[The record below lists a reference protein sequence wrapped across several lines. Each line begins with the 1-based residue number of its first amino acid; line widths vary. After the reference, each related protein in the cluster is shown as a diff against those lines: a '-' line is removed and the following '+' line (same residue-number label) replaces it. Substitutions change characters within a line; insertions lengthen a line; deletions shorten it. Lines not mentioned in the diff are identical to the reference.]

1 MKRIKDYKQYQI
13 RGLVYD
19 RSDINKL
26 AMFPGESLQHY
37 VVKSVLVWK
46 LRHLKHDILTETEIP
61 GCGLADVID
70 LNTSTQYEVEFSHSP
85 KYQEAKRNLY
95 KRLDVEVIIVKCHKL
110 AIDVNEISKFLDDWI
125 VPD

>member
-13 RGLVYD
+13 RGVVYEQ
-19 RSDINKL
+19 SDINKL

-46 LRHLKHDILTETEIP
+46 LRHLKHDILTEAEIP
-61 GCGLADVID
+61 GCGVADLLD
-70 LNTSTQYEVEFSHSP
+70 LNTSTQYEIEFSHS
-85 KYQEAKRNLY
+85 KGVRNSKIAQYQRAG
-95 KRLDVEVIIVKCHKL
+95 VEIIIVDCHKIPTDMMEL
-110 AIDVNEISKFLDDWI
+110 MKFLDDWI